1 MNIYI
6 CIHEYGR
13 NVLKALKVVVF
24 KDRAEEV
31 GALVRIVGF
40 SVSLLAPHACIIFR
54 KLNTN
59 S

>member
-31 GALVRIVGF
+31 GALVRTVG
-40 SVSLLAPHACIIFR
+40 L
-54 KLNTN
+54 
-59 S
+59 